1 MPDSRETSWNRKSAV
16 RMPGTKHT
24 SSIRWN
30 DGAAQPVWP
39 LNFTVADCRTSH
51 LQFAVGPSQD
61 GSVASV
67 FEDGQD
73 RAMGVEAMQL
83 SSSILSDSVTQRK
96 QAAARG
102 HGDDT
107 CLASVS
113 GQLG

>member
-1 MPDSRETSWNRKSAV
+1 MPDSLETSWNRKSALS
-16 RMPGTKHT
+16 MPGTKHT
-24 SSIRWN
+24 SITRWN
-30 DGAAQPVWP
+30 DGAAQPLWP
-39 LNFTVADCRTSH
+39 LNFTVADCKTFDLQVAVRPSH
-51 LQFAVGPSQD
+51 N

-83 SSSILSDSVTQRK
+83 SCSILSDSVTQRK